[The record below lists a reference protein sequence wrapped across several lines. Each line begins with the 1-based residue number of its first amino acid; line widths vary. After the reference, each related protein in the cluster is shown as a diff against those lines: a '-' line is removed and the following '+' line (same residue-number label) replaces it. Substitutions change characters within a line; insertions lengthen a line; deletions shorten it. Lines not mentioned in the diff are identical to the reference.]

1 MLEYGLRFLARVAV
15 SAFAALHA
23 LKASQACLAQRDE
36 ECHESNPRCS
46 GRKSSRHHDNEICVV
61 PCLCAQLVIR

>member
-1 MLEYGLRFLARVAV
+1 MLEYGLRLLAGVAV

-23 LKASQACLAQRDE
+23 LKASRACLALRDE

-46 GRKSSRHHDNEICVV
+46 GRKSFKASR
-61 PCLCAQLVIR
+61 Q